1 MKLFVGLGNP
11 GQKYARNRHNVGC
24 LALDEIA
31 REAGIGPWRKRFHS
45 LTCEGEIGGTRV
57 LLIKPQ
63 TFYNESG
70 RAVRD
75 AAKFH
80 KIKVADIVVFHDEID
95 LAPGKLRVK
104 TGGGL
109 AGNNGLR
116 SISSHLG
123 PDFVR
128 VRIGVGHP
136 GDKNKVANYVL
147 RDFTKSDGDW
157 LDTLLD
163 AVAGSAHRLAQDDHE
178 RFQTDVAQA
187 MTSLKP
193 GASSSDASVA
203 PPGPSRTGASRPS
216 SKAGTRSA
224 PAKAPSKNRP
234 GAPSQLELAK
244 QSAARRKK
252 PSRRIK
258 KGPVAQHDV
267 TETATTTAETKDDS
281 ALAARLKR
289 WLTGGSKDSQS

>member
-11 GQKYARNRHNVGC
+11 GQKYARNRHNVGF
-24 LALDEIA
+24 LALDAIA
-31 REAGIGPWRKRFHS
+31 REAGLGPWRKRFHG
-45 LTCEGEIGGTRV
+45 LTCEGDIGGARV

-63 TFYNESG
+63 TFYNEAG

-80 KIKVADIVVFHDEID
+80 KIKVADIIVFHDEID
-95 LAPGKLRVK
+95 LVPGKLRVK
-104 TGGGL
+104 NGGGL

-123 PDFVR
+123 PDFQR

-147 RDFTKSDGDW
+147 RDFTKADSNW

-163 AVAGSAHRLAQDDHE
+163 AVARSAHRLAQDDHE

-187 MTSLKP
+187 MTSTKQ
-193 GASSSDASVA
+193 DAPSA
-203 PPGPSRTGASRPS
+203 EAADPTPSRKTAKRPS
-216 SKAGTRSA
+216 TEAGTRSV
-224 PAKAPSKNRP
+224 PSKKRS

-244 QSAARRKK
+244 QSARRRKK

-258 KGPVAQHDV
+258 KGPVAQPDA
-267 TETATTTAETKDDS
+267 TEVAASDADTKGDS

-289 WLTGGSKDSQS
+289 WLTGGTTDSQS

>member
-24 LALDEIA
+24 LALDEIV

-45 LTCEGEIGGTRV
+45 LICEGEIGGTRV

-147 RDFTKSDGDW
+147 RDFTKSDGNW
-157 LDTLLD
+157 LDTLLA

-187 MTSLKP
+187 MTPLKP
-193 GASSSDASVA
+193 GASSSDASDA
-203 PPGPSRTGASRPS
+203 PPGPSRSGASRPS

-224 PAKAPSKNRP
+224 PAKVPPKNRP

-244 QSAARRKK
+244 QSAAPRKK

-289 WLTGGSKDSQS
+289 